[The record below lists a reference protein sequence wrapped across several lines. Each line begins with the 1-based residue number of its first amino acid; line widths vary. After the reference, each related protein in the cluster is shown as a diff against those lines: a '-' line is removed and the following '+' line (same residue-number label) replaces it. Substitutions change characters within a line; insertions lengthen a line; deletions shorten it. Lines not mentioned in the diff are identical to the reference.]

1 MKKIIPSILLSVF
14 VCSSLSAM
22 EIRKNDYVDQLFSD
36 FQKKILTLKTHL
48 DGLNNDFE
56 DFRRK
61 INKILQEDVS
71 IKGQELNKPE
81 SEKLS
86 PRKQELPLSKQE
98 LKEILADLKTYTGF
112 AFHTFY
118 ENPEN
123 KAYKANFEKRI
134 GILSQLPLK
143 NDKVS
148 NLANYFEDF
157 NQNDPT
163 ANDWSEI
170 SLDLLDS
177 ENILKLRKK
186 LSQSITINYPTAKKK
201 GDMNADSILEG
212 VCLYYLYY
220 VKRLEE
226 EIAKK

>member
-1 MKKIIPSILLSVF
+1 
-14 VCSSLSAM
+14 
-22 EIRKNDYVDQLFSD
+22 
-36 FQKKILTLKTHL
+36 
-48 DGLNNDFE
+48 
-56 DFRRK
+56 
-61 INKILQEDVS
+61 
-71 IKGQELNKPE
+71 
-81 SEKLS
+81 
-86 PRKQELPLSKQE
+86 
-98 LKEILADLKTYTGF
+98 
-112 AFHTFY
+112 
-118 ENPEN
+118 
-123 KAYKANFEKRI
+123 
-134 GILSQLPLK
+134 LPLK